1 MAFDLPP
8 RIFITGTD
16 TGVGKT
22 VISAM
27 IVAGT
32 GAGYWKPIQCGIDE
46 TTDREWVIRS
56 AGIPPSRTYEE
67 AYLLKHPLSPHAAAR
82 REGVTIDLDA
92 ITLPPCSPSRSLV
105 VEGAGGIMV
114 PLDDRHY
121 MLDLMKRLRL
131 PVLLVAS
138 SRLGTI
144 NHTLLSLE
152 QLRRHGL
159 EVLGVVVNGPRNLS
173 NREAIRGYGSVS
185 ILAEVEPLQRIDP
198 VMLKKA
204 FQRAFLNG
212 D

>member
-8 RIFITGTD
+8 RVFITGTD

-32 GAGYWKPIQCGIDE
+32 GAEYWKPVQCGTDE

-56 AGIPPSRTYEE
+56 AGVPPSRTYKE

-82 REGVTIDLDA
+82 CEGVTIDLGA
-92 ITLPPCSPSRSLV
+92 ITLPPSSPSRSLV

-114 PLDDRHY
+114 PLNDRHY
-121 MLDLMKRLRL
+121 MVDLMKRLKL

-159 EVLGVVVNGPRNLS
+159 EILGVVVNGHRNLS
-173 NREAIRGYGSVS
+173 NRDAIRGYGGVA

-198 VMLKKA
+198 NTLKKA
-204 FQRAFLNG
+204 FEQAFLKRG
-212 D
+212 